1 MTPFHRPDT
10 QTIARA
16 FILAAALF
24 LVPPALPEAAAQQKE
39 ADILVLLEERRREI
53 ASLMERAVVY
63 VLVDHGGS
71 ISMGTGFVVTD
82 GYVVTNAHVVEGKGT
97 IVLVNPDL
105 KPVQATLVRMEH
117 GDEPGANDFALLRF
131 SSGTSLPSLVFSPRV
146 SRMDRVSSWGFPLLV
161 TRFDQSIEEILNGE
175 LRTAPPVVYTEGT
188 VSAVVENA
196 CCRNGR

>member
-1 MTPFHRPDT
+1 MFLNHHKYYIPPAAVWKELTLQLPGNTMNLKEYHQGGTVMTPFHRPDT

-146 SRMDRVSSWGFPLLV
+146 S
-161 TRFDQSIEEILNGE
+161 
-175 LRTAPPVVYTEGT
+175 
-188 VSAVVENA
+188 
-196 CCRNGR
+196 